1 MGTGPAERS
10 SYASE
15 QTRAFVSE
23 IGGRTD
29 LHANSLER
37 HLSPHRERI
46 ELRTG
51 IACVGGAD
59 LPGNVAVQIVEH
71 EADVA
76 VDVPV
81 QRRRIDGLSSTGDA
95 VGGGE
100 LIVEID
106 RADTPRNFPRAP
118 TATGQ

>member
-1 MGTGPAERS
+1 MGTCPAEGP
-10 SYASE
+10 YARRRYH
-15 QTRAFVSE
+15 TRASVSE
-23 IGGRTD
+23 IGGSTD

-106 RADTPRNFPRAP
+106 HADTTCNF
-118 TATGQ
+118 